1 MSIQFDQ
8 EFFNNIKEKAEK
20 KLANND
26 TSRFSVIS
34 NAESLSHSFLLSK
47 LTFNLSKGHY
57 YFVYEILKT
66 KIEKLQIMGIEADP
80 NEQAS
85 LNQPWLQAEKDQMSR
100 KFLNGKSCLIL
111 CCYIKELEWSITLA
125 RLLIDKGALL
135 TVKDATNGCYPL
147 HYVNI
152 YNFFFWFPQFI
163 IYKIV

>member
-100 KFLNGKSCLIL
+100 KFRQLKI
-111 CCYIKELEWSITLA
+111 I
-125 RLLIDKGALL
+125 
-135 TVKDATNGCYPL
+135 
-147 HYVNI
+147 
-152 YNFFFWFPQFI
+152 FFWFGRNPNRIQEI
-163 IYKIV
+163 GTSHVMG